1 MLQFMWVTWHI
12 QSSYLSMV
20 KSICVVGVC
29 FVAGLVGLKANETRC
44 VFMLVVTEV
53 GLWVLPVLSTFVC
66 V

>member
-29 FVAGLVGLKANETRC
+29 FVANETRC